1 MDSLLA
7 DLRLAGRIFRRNRTL
22 ALSIIATLGLAIG
35 AGVSTFAIAEAALI
49 TPPPFAEPDRL
60 ALLYTTHTEPARGT
74 ERYRWSYPRFRMLER
89 ALTTTVAVGSYGP
102 ASVNLAGSTDAEPI
116 RAEVVSGGYFTAL
129 GVRAA
134 RGRLFS
140 VEEDAATASSA
151 VALIANDLW
160 TRRYGGDLSLIGQS
174 IRVNGQDLTVIGI
187 MPRGFSGL
195 TGRAELWFPAA
206 MAPRLTYPEYLTTN
220 QDFIS
225 VVARLRPGA
234 TVATLRAELETVGTA
249 IQRALPSESEVPGDR
264 FGATAIPLNEV
275 RVNATTRRAMLV
287 LLGAVA
293 MVILLACANV
303 SSLLLT
309 HAASRRREMAIRLAL
324 GAPRGRLVRQLLTE
338 AGLLASLGGALGLGL
353 AWWATQ
359 TVVAPAGGIAP
370 SNFYGSVGE
379 FVRPRIDPL
388 LLSVTAGVT
397 ILTALLC
404 GLAPALTAARSS
416 LDAMLRQGSAG
427 ATHRNAWSYL
437 SLRGIA
443 VAAEVA
449 LALVLL
455 MGGSLMLATLARLRG
470 ESLGIDPR
478 NVIVFSV
485 RPPEVRYPTTAAPAF
500 IERLLASVTAIPGV
514 SSATVDGCAPLV
526 ASCGN
531 SSLFIVGRRV
541 PGPGEAPGIMRHYVG
556 PDHFRTLG
564 IPVLRGRALESTD
577 REGRA
582 SVALINETAARQF
595 WPNANPIGARIWLGG
610 GSRWTSPDSTLE
622 IVGVV
627 GDVLYQEGDGR
638 RARPAVYTSY
648 QQFTYATRTV
658 MLRASSDPASTLR
671 SVRAAVRAVDP
682 DLAVYDLG
690 LLTDQ
695 LGDAWAKQRF
705 TSVVLAAF
713 ATLALLLAA
722 TGVFGVVANL
732 VTERTREIG
741 IRIAL
746 GATPADVGR
755 LVIRQGMRL
764 PIVGLIVGA
773 LLAVPASRALRGLLY
788 GVTPADPRVL
798 ALVVAVLTSI
808 ALVATFFPARR
819 ATRVDPRISMRAE

>member
-1 MDSLLA
+1 MDSLIA
-7 DLRLAGRIFRRNRTL
+7 DLRLAGRVLRRNRTL
-22 ALSIIATLGLAIG
+22 SLSVIATLGLAIG
-35 AGVSTFAIAEAALI
+35 AGVATFAIAEAALI
-49 TPPPFAEPDRL
+49 TPPPFPEPDRL
-60 ALLYTTHTEPARGT
+60 ALVYTTHTEPTRGT
-74 ERYRWSYPRFRMLER
+74 ERYRWSYPRFRMLAR
-89 ALTTTVAVGSYGP
+89 ALTSTVAVGSYGP
-102 ASVNLAGSTDAEPI
+102 ASINLSGATDAEPI
-116 RAEVVSGGYFTAL
+116 RAEVVSGDYFAAL
-129 GVRAA
+129 GARTA

-140 VEEDAATASSA
+140 AEEDVSTASSP
-151 VALIANDLW
+151 VALIAHDLW
-160 TRRYGGDLSLIGQS
+160 SRRYGADSSLIGQS
-174 IRVNGQDLTVIGI
+174 IRVNGTELTVIGI
-187 MPRGFSGL
+187 MPRGFTGL

-234 TVATLRAELETVGTA
+234 SIATLRAELETVGAT

-338 AGLLASLGGALGLGL
+338 AGLLASLGGALGLVL

-359 TVVAPAGGIAP
+359 TVVAPSGGIAP

-388 LLSVTAGVT
+388 LLTVTAGVT

-416 LDAMLRQGSAG
+416 LETMLRQGSGATRAG
-427 ATHRNAWSYL
+427 AGSHL

-485 RPPEVRYPTTAAPAF
+485 RPPEVRYATTAAPAF
-500 IERLLASVTAIPGV
+500 IERLLASVAAIPGV

-526 ASCGN
+526 ASCAN

-564 IPVLRGRALESTD
+564 IPVLRGRALESSD
-577 REGRA
+577 RAGRA
-582 SVALINETAARQF
+582 SVAIINETAARQF
-595 WPNANPIGARIWLGG
+595 WPNANPIGARIWFGG
-610 GSRWTSPDSTLE
+610 GSLWSSPDSTLE

-627 GDVLYQEGDGR
+627 GDVPYQEGDGR

-648 QQFTYATRTV
+648 LQFTYATRTV
-658 MLRASSDPASTLR
+658 MVRASGDPGATMR
-671 SVRAAVRAVDP
+671 SIRAAVRSIDP
-682 DLAVYDLG
+682 DLALYDLG

-695 LGDAWAKQRF
+695 LGGAWAKQRF

-713 ATLALLLAA
+713 AALALLLAA
-722 TGVFGVVANL
+722 TGVFGVVASL

-764 PIVGLIVGA
+764 PVAGLILGA

-798 ALVVAVLTSI
+798 VVVVAVLASI
-808 ALVATFFPARR
+808 ALAATFIPALR